1 MRRHLKNLLDERATD
16 EVKVIG
22 GDDLSSLTGKQVI
35 VVEDIVDTGNTMRKL
50 MNVLAKVSPDSV
62 KGFLQKFLRFT
73 LPAISVVS
81 MLSKRTPLNTTGYIP
96 DYAAFNVPNAFVV
109 GYV

>member
-1 MRRHLKNLLDERATD
+1 M
-16 EVKVIG
+16 IG

-50 MNVLAKVSPDSV
+50 MNVLAKFEPDSV
-62 KGFLQKFLRFT
+62 KGELQLIKSILTIF
-73 LPAISVVS
+73 SVVS

-109 GYV
+109 G

>member
-1 MRRHLKNLLDERATD
+1 
-16 EVKVIG
+16 
-22 GDDLSSLTGKQVI
+22 
-35 VVEDIVDTGNTMRKL
+35 MRKL

-62 KGFLQKFLRFT
+62 KGSFSIFSSILNSNL
-73 LPAISVVS
+73 VVS

-109 GYV
+109 G

>member
-1 MRRHLKNLLDERATD
+1 MIHNEENLKNLSDERATD

-62 KGFLQKFLRFT
+62 KGFFT
-73 LPAISVVS
+73 TFFFDL
-81 MLSKRTPLNTTGYIP
+81 L
-96 DYAAFNVPNAFVV
+96 
-109 GYV
+109 